1 MSHFQPI
8 HIGDSGWR
16 AIYTAGFTV
25 DRLSAIASALTRLY
39 SFQKILI
46 GFDNRFLSKEFAHHL
61 AIFLQSKK
69 WKVTLISDS
78 FPTPGVAKEVRE
90 KNFDWGFVI
99 TASHNPYYYSGIKIF
114 NSEGILIGRDLV
126 QKIQD
131 QANTLLQR
139 EKMPSFDPQKKF
151 FPESDLKSFEQFYL
165 ESVFKWID
173 VKAIR
178 KANLSVV
185 WDGFGG
191 TTSFLFPKFLQF
203 LKVRNDPVPFFPEP
217 TYQKRK
223 LEPDATSLVELG
235 KKVGKKKADLG
246 LATDVDGD
254 RFAIIDEKGNYLLN
268 NLLGSLILRYL
279 LEVRKE
285 RGVVYQTVSSSAL
298 NEKICDKNKTVLRI
312 MPVGFQV
319 MGHEMSENRSSLI
332 GLEETGGFAYAPH
345 LCFKDGLIAHAFFL
359 EMLATQ
365 KKSIGQL
372 IQDLYKKHGRFF
384 YERIDLKLES
394 EKELEKYQTVS
405 FWEKKLKRKIVST
418 DRLDGIKFRFEGE
431 SWLLIRSSKTEPLLR
446 IYFESGEK
454 NFLKEVKFLIHKS
467 LSSRRPTQNIL

>member
-1 MSHFQPI
+1 MLKLMSTFQPI

-25 DRLSAIASALTRLY
+25 DRLSAIAFALTQFYR
-39 SFQKILI
+39 SQKILI

-78 FPTPGVAKEVRE
+78 FPTPGVAKGVRE
-90 KNFDWGFVI
+90 KRYDWGFVI
-99 TASHNPYYYSGIKIF
+99 TASHNPYYYTGIKIF
-114 NSEGILIGRDLV
+114 NSDGILIGRDLV

-131 QANTLLQR
+131 QANALLQR

-151 FPESDLKSFEQFYL
+151 FPESGLENFEQFYL
-165 ESVFKWID
+165 ESVFKWVD

-178 KANLSVV
+178 KENLSVV

-191 TTSFLFPKFLQF
+191 TTSFLFPKFLKF
-203 LKVRNDPVPFFPEP
+203 LKVKNDSVPFLLEP

-223 LEPDATSLVELG
+223 LEPDATSLIALG
-235 KKVGKKKADLG
+235 KTVRKKKADLG

-254 RFAIIDEKGNYLLN
+254 RFAILDEKGNYLLN
-268 NLLGSLILRYL
+268 NLLGSLILWYL

-285 RGVVYQTVSSSAL
+285 RGVVYQTVSCSAL
-298 NEKICDKNKTVLRI
+298 NEKICEKNRTALRI

-319 MGHEMSENRSSLI
+319 MGDEMRESKSSLI

-345 LCFKDGLIAHAFFL
+345 LCFKDGLVAHAFFL

-365 KKSIGQL
+365 KKSIRQL
-372 IQDLYKKHGRFF
+372 IQDLYKKYGRFF
-384 YERIDLKLES
+384 YERVDLKVES
-394 EKELEKYQTVS
+394 EKEPEKYQTVS
-405 FWEKKLKRKIVST
+405 FWEKKLKRKIISIDEV
-418 DRLDGIKFRFEGE
+418 DGIKFRFENE
-431 SWLLIRSSKTEPLLR
+431 SWLLIRASKTEPLLR
-446 IYFESGEK
+446 IYFESREK
-454 NFLKEVKFLIHKS
+454 GFLREVKSSIHS
-467 LSSRRPTQNIL
+467 

>member
-1 MSHFQPI
+1 MSNFHPI

-16 AIYTAGFTV
+16 AIYAAGFTV
-25 DRLSAIASALTRLY
+25 DRLSAIALALTQLY
-39 SFQKILI
+39 PFQKILI
-46 GFDNRFLSKEFAHHL
+46 GFDNRFLSKEFSHHL

-90 KNFDWGFVI
+90 KQYDWGFVI
-99 TASHNPYYYSGIKIF
+99 TASHNPYYYTGIKIF
-114 NSEGILIGRDLV
+114 NSDGTLIGRDLV
-126 QKIQD
+126 QKIQN
-131 QANTLLQR
+131 QANVLLQQ

-165 ESVFKWID
+165 QSVFKWVD
-173 VKAIR
+173 VKAIQ

-191 TTSFLFPKFLQF
+191 TTSFLFPKFLKF
-203 LKVRNDPVPFFPEP
+203 LKIKNDSVPFLLEP

-235 KKVGKKKADLG
+235 KAVRKKRADLG

-254 RFAIIDEKGNYLLN
+254 RFAILDEKGSYLLN
-268 NLLGSLILRYL
+268 NILGSLMLWYL
-279 LEVRKE
+279 LEIRKE
-285 RGVVYQTVSSSAL
+285 RGVVYQTVSCSSL
-298 NEKICDKNKTVLRI
+298 NEKICEKNNSSLEIV
-312 MPVGFQV
+312 PVGFQV
-319 MGHEMSENRSSLI
+319 MGHEMQKNRSSLI

-345 LCFKDGLIAHAFFL
+345 LSFKDGLIAHAFFL

-365 KKSIGQL
+365 KKSMGQL
-372 IQDLYKKHGRFF
+372 IQDLYKKYGRFF
-384 YERIDLKLES
+384 YERVDLKVES
-394 EKELEKYQTVS
+394 ENELEKYQTVS
-405 FWEKKLKRKIVST
+405 FWEKKLKRKIIST
-418 DRLDGIKFRFEGE
+418 DQLDGTKFRFEGE

-446 IYFESGEK
+446 IYFESREK
-454 NFLKEVKFLIHKS
+454 GFLREVKSSIHLI
-467 LSSRRPTQNIL
+467 